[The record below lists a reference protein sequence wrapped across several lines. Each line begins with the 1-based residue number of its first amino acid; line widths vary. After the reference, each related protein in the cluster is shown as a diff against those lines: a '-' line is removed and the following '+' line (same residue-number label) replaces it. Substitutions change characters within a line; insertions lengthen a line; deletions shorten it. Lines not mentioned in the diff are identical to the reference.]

1 MHVSGLFGPRQT
13 SPPSWQSSQCVWDG
27 GFSHFPPAQQRS
39 SKETLALCVFRC
51 QRLNTGSFF
60 SPLYGRLYSNLILNH
75 TDTPCYTPF
84 SGLLAWL
91 YWWWTVKK
99 KKNKG
104 GVTAF
109 RDYCLAL
116 KLFFSSFFSE
126 NIPVK
131 CFLSQINLQY
141 CAHGYVCHHPIA
153 AYLLCNKDWFLS
165 RCRRQR
171 SLRGTALFSGAISS
185 SGTNTETLQG
195 FLWHP
200 VWIKYCYTFYTK
212 TTYITVHYN
221 HVALSETPSM
231 LCLMLLI

>member
-1 MHVSGLFGPRQT
+1 MQVSGLFGPRQT

-75 TDTPCYTPF
+75 TDTPCYAPF

-91 YWWWTVKK
+91 YWWWTV

-131 CFLSQINLQY
+131 CFLWVRLTCS
-141 CAHGYVCHHPIA
+141 
-153 AYLLCNKDWFLS
+153 
-165 RCRRQR
+165 
-171 SLRGTALFSGAISS
+171 
-185 SGTNTETLQG
+185 
-195 FLWHP
+195 
-200 VWIKYCYTFYTK
+200 
-212 TTYITVHYN
+212 TVHMGMFTITPLLLTCC
-221 HVALSETPSM
+221 VIKTGSSVDAAGKEVWGELPFSLELFPALVRILKHFKVFFGILFELSTVTTFTQRPPT
-231 LCLMLLI
+231 